1 MRKAMVDK
9 GHPRLSVRRQ
19 SELLGINRN
28 RLEPRPTGV
37 IRPESESMAMEIDR
51 LHLDYPELGARRISY
66 WLELEGKPVDSRPAH
81 EADGH

>member
-1 MRKAMVDK
+1 
-9 GHPRLSVRRQ
+9 
-19 SELLGINRN
+19 
-28 RLEPRPTGV
+28 
-37 IRPESESMAMEIDR
+37 MAMEIDR